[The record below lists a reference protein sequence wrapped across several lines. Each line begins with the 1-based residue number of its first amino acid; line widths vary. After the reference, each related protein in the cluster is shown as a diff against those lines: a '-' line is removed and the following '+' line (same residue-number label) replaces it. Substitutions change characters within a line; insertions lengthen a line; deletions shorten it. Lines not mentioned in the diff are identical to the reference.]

1 MPVRTSARPA
11 NHTDRRA
18 AAATSR
24 GFRALSPLPGVSG
37 LSRLLA
43 TLLLAMSLVMSLVAC
58 APRITDDGAQPYASP
73 QPERI
78 YPGPVPVQVL
88 DRFLLTSFAQRHPDA
103 AQRAGLV
110 VLPDGRAEPSGDIVP
125 QDYQPES
132 YGLELALRL
141 NLRSFPSLLL
151 GFTDDTRRTFAS
163 PRQWT
168 VSALDRTTLNV
179 HSPDLMNTLVVFATL
194 DWNANGVRDWLV
206 LFTQKTPHDEGFYL
220 GYWLVVEDP
229 APKGLL
235 QARLLSLDE
244 YRGIGQPVVRT
255 GEEARVFLDKLLRE
269 QILPASQE
277 AARQAADEA
286 TIKAILKKP

>member
-1 MPVRTSARPA
+1 MPVRTPARPA
-11 NHTDRRA
+11 NHTDTRKDAALPRR
-18 AAATSR
+18 S
-24 GFRALSPLPGVSG
+24 RALFSMPYLPG
-37 LSRLLA
+37 LLA
-43 TLLLAMSLVMSLVAC
+43 APLLALSLVMSLVMSLAAC
-58 APRITDDGAQPYASP
+58 APRITDDGVQPYANP
-73 QPERI
+73 QPERV

-88 DRFLLTSFAQRHPDA
+88 DRFLLASFAQRHPDA

-141 NLRSFPSLLL
+141 NLRSFPSLLP
-151 GFTDDTRRTFAS
+151 GFTDDSRRTFAS
-163 PRQWT
+163 PKQWT

-179 HSPDLMNTLVVFATL
+179 FSPDLINTAVVFATL
-194 DWNANGVRDWLV
+194 DWNGNGVRDWLV
-206 LFTQKTPHDEGFYL
+206 LLTQKTPHDEGFYL

-244 YRGIGQPVVRT
+244 YRGIGQPVTRT
-255 GEEARVFLDKLLRE
+255 GEEARIFLDKLLRE
-269 QILPASQE
+269 QVLPASQE
-277 AARQAADEA
+277 AARKAADEA
-286 TIKAILKKP
+286 TIRAILKK

>member
-1 MPVRTSARPA
+1 MPVRTPARPA
-11 NHTDRRA
+11 HCTVRPARPA
-18 AAATSR
+18 A
-24 GFRALSPLPGVSG
+24 PLAPGLLG
-37 LSRLLA
+37 LLA
-43 TLLLAMSLVMSLVAC
+43 VLLLVAC
-58 APRITDDGAQPYASP
+58 APRITDDGAQPYVSP

-88 DRFLLTSFAQRHPDA
+88 DRFLLASFVQRHPDA

-141 NLRSFPSLLL
+141 NLRSFPSLLP
-151 GFTDDTRRTFAS
+151 GFTDDSRRTFAS

-168 VSALDRTTLNV
+168 VSALDRTSLNV
-179 HSPDLMNTLVVFATL
+179 FSPDLVNTLVVFATL
-194 DWNANGVRDWLV
+194 DWNSNGVRDWLA
-206 LFTQKTPHDEGFYL
+206 LLTQKTPHDEGFYL

-244 YRGIGQPVVRT
+244 YRGIGQPVTRT
-255 GEEARVFLDKLLRE
+255 GEEARAFLDRLLRE
-269 QILPASQE
+269 QVLPASQE
-277 AARQAADEA
+277 AARKAADEA
-286 TIKAILKKP
+286 AIKAILKK